1 MSINLHQNFFL
12 GPALSTYVIRL
23 AENSISKFCSIYR
36 YNTWPRASWSI
47 EIAGKFRKYPC
58 TSVTQYLWII
68 ISVVPCLS
76 VRVLAPA
83 INSSYKIWHGEHS
96 KSPVRES
103 WKQRCNKCA
112 RQSSQDLTPQLRPQ
126 QPYPTT
132 SGSHWDSFFVFTS
145 YFWSPR
151 ARNVTG
157 GDVSPCTCSKLFK
170 CINHTGVY
178 LDDCVLSVFCVVFWI
193 VSIILYVHSQQISV
207 VSHLEI
213 SHYAHVMQFW

>member
-1 MSINLHQNFFL
+1 MSINLHQKFFL

-68 ISVVPCLS
+68 ISAVPCLS

-83 INSSYKIWHGEHS
+83 INSSYKIWHGEPRG
-96 KSPVRES
+96 PVRES
-103 WKQRCNKCA
+103 WKRTCNKCV
-112 RQSSQDLTPQLRPQ
+112 RESSQDLTPQLRTR

-132 SGSHWDSFFVFTS
+132 SGSQGESSETPSLSLQDIAGIHGPEMSLEETLDESVRVFNAVQKYKS
-145 YFWSPR
+145 HRRVFGWL
-151 ARNVTG
+151 
-157 GDVSPCTCSKLFK
+157 CTRCGL
-170 CINHTGVY
+170 C
-178 LDDCVLSVFCVVFWI
+178 C
-193 VSIILYVHSQQISV
+193 
-207 VSHLEI
+207 
-213 SHYAHVMQFW
+213 